1 MTDKYKVITLLSGE
15 KHIAEFNARRNRWI
29 ILGGAGLDCSPEQVV
44 KIEGAMQ

>member
-29 ILGGAGLDCSPEQVV
+29 ILGGTGPDCPPEQVV
-44 KIEGAMQ
+44 KIEEAVQ

>member
-29 ILGGAGLDCSPEQVV
+29 ILGGAELAFSPEQVV
-44 KIEGAMQ
+44 KIEEAMQ